1 VRRGDRA
8 DARCYSGKRQR
19 VQLNRF
25 LATEE
30 RMMVG
35 SSRSFVIEQRR
46 DWLVRWLQAH
56 RQLLSGV
63 GLLFPAFLTSLLLSV
78 VPLVYL
84 VRVSLTR
91 EATFFFS
98 PEHTI
103 DNYRTIVQRYLP
115 NLWETIYLA
124 GLSSILDLLVGY
136 PFAYILVR
144 KVRYRDL
151 VRATMMFPLFGP
163 LYLSLGMHYLFLP
176 NGPLAP
182 VLRLFGIE
190 GTRLLYSLPS
200 VLFAMAIFTLPFM
213 VMNIGAA
220 LSNVDPTLEE
230 AAICLGAHPVQTFW
244 RVLFPLS
251 RSGILAGLLMCFG
264 WNLGVYVQPLVLGT
278 IKEQRVLA
286 IALYQKG
293 VIQFDY
299 GLAAAMGV
307 VLMALAFGVTWLS
320 LRLSRGALGA

>member
-1 VRRGDRA
+1 MARVVEPVLALGSHLPGTGWLHERRA
-8 DARCYSGKRQR
+8 
-19 VQLNRF
+19 F
-25 LATEE
+25 
-30 RMMVG
+30 
-35 SSRSFVIEQRR
+35 
-46 DWLVRWLQAH
+46 
-56 RQLLSGV
+56 LSGI
-63 GLLFPAFLTSLLLSV
+63 LLLLPAFVTSLLLSV
-78 VPLVYL
+78 IPLIYL
-84 VRVSLTR
+84 VRLSLTR

-98 PEHTI
+98 PEYTLE
-103 DNYRTIVQRYLP
+103 NYRIIVTRYMP

-124 GLSSILDLLVGY
+124 GISSILDLVVGY

-144 KVRYRDL
+144 RVRYRDL

-182 VLRLFGIE
+182 FLRAIGVE
-190 GTRLLYSLPS
+190 GTQLLYSQAS
-200 VLFAMAIFTLPFM
+200 VVFAMAIFTLPFM

-220 LSNVDPTLEE
+220 LSNVDVTLEE
-230 AAICLGAHPVQTFW
+230 AATCLGAQPWQTF
-244 RVLFPLS
+244 VHILLPLS
-251 RSGILAGLLMCFG
+251 RSGILAGVLMCFG

-278 IKEQRVLA
+278 LREQRVLA

-293 VIQFDY
+293 MIQFDY

-307 VLMALAFGVTWLS
+307 VLMALAFSVTWLS

>member
-1 VRRGDRA
+1 MAGTAQPVLLERAGGMLRG
-8 DARCYSGKRQR
+8 
-19 VQLNRF
+19 
-25 LATEE
+25 
-30 RMMVG
+30 
-35 SSRSFVIEQRR
+35 
-46 DWLVRWLQAH
+46 WLSQH
-56 RQLLSGV
+56 RLVLTGL
-63 GLLFPAFLTSLLLSV
+63 GLLFPAFLTSMLLSV

-91 EATFFFS
+91 EATFFFTA
-98 PEHTI
+98 EHTFE
-103 DNYRTIVQRYLP
+103 NYFVILERYLP
-115 NLWETIYLA
+115 NLWATIYLA
-124 GLSSILDLLVGY
+124 GLSSLLDLLVGY

-163 LYLSLGMHYLFLP
+163 LYLSLGLHYLFLP

-182 VLRLFGIE
+182 LLNFIGIE
-190 GTRLLYSLPS
+190 GTSLLYSLPS

-230 AAICLGAHPVQTFW
+230 AATCLGARPWQTFW

-251 RSGILAGLLMCFG
+251 RSGILAGFLMCFG

-278 IKEQRVLA
+278 IREQRVLA